1 MDESDAHAAS
11 PTGPTGEEL
20 SALGGRIVSAADGA
34 DIRLR
39 LIGGIAVALHS
50 ETKPEPALRRTP
62 GDIDLVVPKAGRGK
76 LDGLFATAGL
86 TPDRKFNALH
96 GAERRIY
103 YGDNGIKADVF
114 VGEFRMC
121 HVVPLDDERL
131 RLDSPTA
138 PLAELLLTKAQVVQL
153 THKDIIDV
161 VAIVRDHDVGE
172 HDDGTINGAW
182 IAELSARDWGLWR
195 TLMQT
200 FERVKAF
207 LPSID
212 MNREARE
219 RVAQRIS
226 TLGHTLDTTPKSR
239 KWKLRDRIGDRVAWY
254 ELPED
259 PERAGPS
266 TAKGL
271 AGEG

>member
-1 MDESDAHAAS
+1 VDESDAPAAG
-11 PTGPTGEEL
+11 PIGPTGEEL
-20 SALGGRIVSAADGA
+20 SALGGSIVSAAAGA
-34 DIRLR
+34 DVRLR
-39 LIGGIAVALHS
+39 LIGGIAVAMHS
-50 ETKPEPALRRTP
+50 DTKPVPALRRTP

-76 LDGLFATAGL
+76 LDELFATAAL
-86 TPDRKFNALH
+86 SPDRKFNALH

-103 YGDNGIKADVF
+103 HGDRGIKADVF
-114 VGEFRMC
+114 IGEFRMC
-121 HVVPLDDERL
+121 HVIPIGDARLELDF
-131 RLDSPTA
+131 PTA

-161 VAIVRDHDVGE
+161 IAIVRDHDIGE

-200 FERVKAF
+200 FERVQAF
-207 LPSID
+207 LPGVD
-212 MNREARE
+212 MDDEARE

-226 TLGHTLDTTPKSR
+226 TLGDTLETTPKSR

-259 PERAGPS
+259 PERADPNTPGP
-266 TAKGL
+266 L
-271 AGEG
+271 AGQG